1 MNKKT
6 ILTRATRLLFVIA
19 LGAFAFTLHAQSM
32 VGLDDELQTLIR
44 SGRLADAIDI
54 SKARVQRAEESHG
67 KSHPSF
73 TVALNQL
80 ARVLTQGGKLP
91 EASAAAEQS
100 LAIRESLSP
109 AQPNLVA
116 VSLDTL
122 ATIRST
128 QGNPSAAASLFQ
140 RAIEIRE
147 KLNPEPGIELAYS
160 LAGLANSLRAMG
172 KLQEALPLAS
182 KARLQAEAA
191 RGQDHADVAAFLR
204 GEGNV
209 YYLMGRFGE
218 ALPLYVRG
226 LQIAEAKLGPETIE
240 AVSFHASIGNC
251 HVSLGN
257 WEAALPMFN
266 KTVTISEKVR
276 GVDHIDTARALGLLA
291 NTLKYLNR
299 HQEASVHYARALA
312 IRETKLG
319 ADHPDTLALS
329 GHFAE
334 SLKKIGELDRALV
347 IAQRVVAGT
356 EKRLGPLHH
365 EVSYWSEVVASI
377 HRDKG
382 EINEA
387 LKHNARAYQIAMSI
401 PPTGGLR
408 PEIKVSF
415 ALTAHKSGDTEL
427 AIFLGKEA
435 VNDMQQYRLAN
446 QTVGKDLQRTL
457 LKSNEHIY
465 TTLTDWL
472 ITAGRLAEAQ
482 EVLAMLKEDE
492 LYQLL
497 RGGDTIGN
505 STVASFVGPE
515 KEWTQRLS
523 TLGLRT
529 ATLGRELSTLKRSGV
544 GGDQNRIREIET
556 QLETSSREFE
566 SGLASL
572 LKAFRAEGD
581 KRRLSSRIDQ
591 IEGMRETL
599 AELGEGVV
607 LIHLVPTGERLHIM
621 LTTPEIRLARTGDV
635 KEPQLNALV
644 AAMRQAV
651 QTPAGRYLPASQ
663 KLYQA
668 IIRPIERDLEEVGA
682 KTLMLSLNG
691 TLRYLPFAA
700 LHDGKKYLVE
710 KYNLAVYTDAS
721 ATNLAKRPSGDWRVW
736 GLGVT
741 KSHPGFSDLPNVELE
756 LKQIVST
763 VPGEFFLDEQF
774 TEERL
779 REGVMRRF
787 PVLHIASHFKFTPGT
802 ETDSFLLIGSGQ
814 PLTMDRIR
822 HGPRFDGVDLLTL
835 SACESGFGGGKDQL
849 GREIE
854 GLGALAQTK
863 GARGVL
869 ATLWQVADESTAT
882 FMHNFYQRKG
892 QKRETSKA
900 EALRQTQLQFLTRKV
915 ADKGDYA
922 HPFFWAPF
930 ILMGNWQ

>member
-1 MNKKT
+1 MNKT
-6 ILTRATRLLFVIA
+6 ILAKIAKALCVLA
-19 LGAFAFTLHAQSM
+19 LGALMSPLHAQSM
-32 VGLDDELQTLIR
+32 YGLDEELQTLIR
-44 SGRLADAIDI
+44 AGRIAEATEI
-54 SKARVQRAEESHG
+54 SKTRVQRAEQEHG
-67 KSHPSF
+67 KHHPAF
-73 TVALNQL
+73 ALALREL

-109 AQPNLVA
+109 AQPLLVA
-116 VSLDTL
+116 ASLDTL
-122 ATIRST
+122 ATIRSA
-128 QGNPSAAASLFQ
+128 QGNPSVASSLFQ
-140 RAIEIRE
+140 RSIEVRE
-147 KLNPEPGIELAYS
+147 KLSPEPGIDLAFS
-160 LAGLANSLRAMG
+160 LAGLANSLRIMG
-172 KLQEALPLAS
+172 KFQEALPLAN
-182 KARLQAEAA
+182 KARRYAEVAL
-191 RGQDHADVAAFLR
+191 GQDHAEIAAFLR

-209 YYLMGRFGE
+209 HYLMGRFGE
-218 ALPLYVRG
+218 AMPLYVRG
-226 LQIAEAKLGPETIE
+226 LQIAEAKFGAETIE

-257 WEAALPMFN
+257 REAALPMFN
-266 KTVTISEKVR
+266 KTVSISEKVR

-312 IRETKLG
+312 IREAKLG

-329 GHFAE
+329 GQFAE
-334 SLKKIGELDRALV
+334 SLRQIGELDRALV
-347 IAQRVVAGT
+347 IARRVVAGT

-377 HRDKG
+377 LRDKG
-382 EINEA
+382 EISEA
-387 LKHNARAYQIAMSI
+387 LKHNARAYQVAMSI

-415 ALTAHKSGDTEL
+415 AITAHKSGDPEL

-435 VNDMQQYRLAN
+435 VNDMQQYRQAN
-446 QTVGKDLQRTL
+446 QNVGKDLQRTL

-497 RGGDTIGN
+497 RGGDAVGN
-505 STVASFVGPE
+505 STVASFVGAE
-515 KEWTQRLS
+515 KEWTKRLS
-523 TLGLRT
+523 GLGLRT
-529 ATLGRELSTLKRSGV
+529 ASLGRELSTLKRSGV

-607 LIHLVPTGERLHIM
+607 LVHLVPTGERLHIM
-621 LTTPEIRLARTGDV
+621 LTTPEIRLARTGDI
-635 KEPQLNALV
+635 KEAQLNALV
-644 AAMRQAV
+644 AAMRQGV
-651 QTPAGRYLPASQ
+651 QTPVGRYLPASQ

-668 IIRPIERDLEEVGA
+668 IIKPIERDLEEVGA
-682 KTLMLSLNG
+682 RTLMLSLNG

-700 LHDGKKYLVE
+700 LHDGKKHLAE
-710 KYNLAVYTDAS
+710 KYNLTVYTDAS
-721 ATNLAKRPSGDWRVW
+721 ATNLAKRPGGEWRVW

-741 KSHPGFSDLPNVELE
+741 KPHPGFSDLPNVELE

-763 VPGEFFLDEQF
+763 LPGEFFLDEQF

-779 REGVMRRF
+779 REGISRRF

-802 ETDSFLLIGSGQ
+802 ETDSFLLIGTGK

-882 FMHNFYQRKG
+882 FMHNFYQKKG
-892 QKRETSKA
+892 LKPSMSKA
-900 EALRQTQLQFLTRKV
+900 EALRLTQLQFLTRNV
-915 ADKGDYA
+915 TDKSEYA